1 MTSFSKITCL
11 FTAIAL
17 SLVTSA
23 AFADHLA
30 ADWVDNAP
38 NTSFG
43 NWELRMGTN
52 GELGAFSAFGQ
63 CGPCDGDFA
72 TGASGGADVQTQYYS
87 AASVVPTMAKLQ
99 DHDGGSAGDDY
110 HTHTGDVGDVV
121 GHGAW
126 NIRWTAPTAG
136 NYDISGTAW
145 HTRGVGRVS
154 NLELVHSSQ
163 GVLSSIGPVGDSNVG
178 SGNGASFSHS
188 SVAFGAGDTVELK
201 LAGNDFVG
209 VDFNVVPEPASCLLL
224 GIGILGMV
232 CLRRRQ
238 G

>member
-17 SLVTSA
+17 SLVSSA
-23 AFADHLA
+23 AFADSLA
-30 ADWVDNAP
+30 ADWVDDAANS
-38 NTSFG
+38 SFG
-43 NWELRMGTN
+43 NWELRMGIN
-52 GELGAFSAFGQ
+52 GEGGEFSAFGQ
-63 CGPCDGDFA
+63 CGGCDGDFN

-87 AASVVPTMAKLQ
+87 AAHVVPTLGKLQ

-110 HTHTGDVGDVV
+110 HKWTGDVGDVV
-121 GHGAW
+121 GHAKW

-145 HTRGVGRVS
+145 HTRAIGRVS
-154 NLELVHSSQ
+154 NLQLVHSSQ
-163 GVLSSIGPVGDSNVG
+163 GALSSIGPVGNGNVG
-178 SGNGASFSHS
+178 RGNGLSFSHS
-188 SVAFGAGDTVELK
+188 SVAFGAGDSVELK
-201 LAGNDFVG
+201 LDGNDFVG
-209 VDFNVVPEPASCLLL
+209 IDFNVVPEPASCLLL